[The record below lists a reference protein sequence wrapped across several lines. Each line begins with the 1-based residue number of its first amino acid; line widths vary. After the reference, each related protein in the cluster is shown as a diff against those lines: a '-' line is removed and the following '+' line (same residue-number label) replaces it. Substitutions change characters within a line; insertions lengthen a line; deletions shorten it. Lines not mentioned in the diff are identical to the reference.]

1 MILRVLVL
9 INIVLLIS
17 GCAPTAYKPG
27 PEIQEPFLSKD
38 AFFTAD
44 GERLPLYR
52 WTGTEAP
59 GAVIIALHGF
69 NDYGLFFDDAASF
82 LNTHGIVSYAYDQ
95 RGFGG
100 TEKPG
105 FWAGVDA
112 YITDLKTMIALVQQ
126 NHPGLPVYLLG
137 ESMGGAVI
145 LAAAADTDFPQVSGA
160 ILSAPAV
167 WGRSEM
173 PWYQRWLLAMTSY
186 TVPNMKVTGRGLDIK
201 PSDNIEMLRELGRD
215 PLVIKETRVD
225 AIYGLVNL
233 MDKALQSSANISI
246 PLCLLYG
253 ERDEIIPVNAVSKML
268 DSINNKR
275 LLTLA
280 LYDNGYHMLLRD
292 LNANIVWS
300 DISNWI
306 LQPDQSLPSGAEDLA
321 SARFGFNMTTVAAQ
335 TKP

>member
-1 MILRVLVL
+1 MNLRVLFL
-9 INIVLLIS
+9 IVIGLLVS
-17 GCAPTAYKPG
+17 ACAPTAYKPG
-27 PEIQEPFLSKD
+27 PYIQEPFLGKD
-38 AFFTAD
+38 AFFAAD
-44 GERLPLYR
+44 GARMPLYR
-52 WTGTEAP
+52 WDEAETP
-59 GAVIIALHGF
+59 RAVIIALHGF
-69 NDYGLFFDDAASF
+69 NDYGRFFNDAAVF
-82 LNTHGIVSYAYDQ
+82 LNTRGIVSYAYDQ
-95 RGFGG
+95 RGFGA

-105 FWAGVDA
+105 FWAGVEA
-112 YITDLKTMIALVQQ
+112 YLADLKTLIELVHQE
-126 NHPGLPVYLLG
+126 HSGLPVYLLG

-145 LAAAADTDFPQVSGA
+145 LAAATDADFPRVSGA

-186 TVPNMKVTGRGLDIK
+186 TIPDVKLTGRGLDIK

-215 PLVIKETRVD
+215 PLVIKETRID

-233 MDKALQSSANISI
+233 MDQALLSSADISI

-268 DSINNKR
+268 DSISNKR

-280 LYDNGYHMLLRD
+280 LYNNGYHMLLRD
-292 LNANIVWS
+292 LEASIVWS
-300 DISNWI
+300 DIANWV
-306 LQPDQSLPSGAEDLA
+306 LQPNQPLPSGAEDLA
-321 SARFGFNMTTVAAQ
+321 SARFGFNVTRVAAQ

>member
-1 MILRVLVL
+1 
-9 INIVLLIS
+9 
-17 GCAPTAYKPG
+17 
-27 PEIQEPFLSKD
+27 
-38 AFFTAD
+38 
-44 GERLPLYR
+44 
-52 WTGTEAP
+52 
-59 GAVIIALHGF
+59 
-69 NDYGLFFDDAASF
+69 
-82 LNTHGIVSYAYDQ
+82 IVSYAYDQ

-112 YITDLKTMIALVQQ
+112 YLMDLKTLVALVQQ
-126 NHPGLPVYLLG
+126 EHSGLPIYLLG

-145 LAAAADTDFPQVSGA
+145 LAAAADTDFPEVSGV

-173 PWYQRWLLAMTSY
+173 PWYQRWLLSITSY
-186 TVPNMKVTGRGLDIK
+186 TVPNMTVTGRGLDIK

-253 ERDEIIPVNAVSKML
+253 ERDEIIPVNAVNKML
-268 DSINNKR
+268 DSINNKT

-280 LYDNGYHMLLRD
+280 LYNNGYHMLLRD
-292 LNANIVWS
+292 LDAHVVWS
-300 DISNWI
+300 DVANWI
-306 LQPDQSLPSGAEDLA
+306 LQPDQSLPSGAEELA

-335 TKP
+335 TKS